1 MRLRSNR
8 ASVVLVALSCVTVL
22 GIAMASFLAV
32 TNQSMRL
39 SNRDYAKVV
48 SKQLAEM
55 GLELA
60 LQAYNANTFST
71 GWTLSGSTATVAL
84 TTVAAG
90 PFPALLS
97 LGSSGITPRVNVRV
111 EHYLAAKKATPWS
124 VLVTYAVGD
133 SVWYQ
138 GVWYRCKATTTN
150 QDPST
155 TAFWTAAPQVWDPY
169 ANYKIGN
176 IVLWGGIPYR
186 CIAANINNLNN
197 LVVSPPP
204 NATYWTAASTASW
217 NVGTA
222 YSVDTVAYSG
232 GVPYRCIAAHTGFAP
247 PNATYWLSAPV
258 IYSEGVATLTD
269 SASTTIRTQLRA
281 MIAPAPLFPNAIAGQ
296 LATSFSNVGNV
307 DSYNAVLG
315 TYNQTTAPF
324 SVANPNIGSSAVV
337 AAKGNTG
344 SSAIV
349 AISRVRVNGYVAA
362 SSSNVS
368 PYAPRYTVN
377 TSTGIIT
384 STPVGTTP
392 SPRVDPTRISRSP
405 NIPKFDIQSVSSR
418 SPTFNLLSVADLL
431 TATPPDLPRPG
442 DTVTAADG
450 KYYYYTDDHLALGS
464 SDLININGPV
474 VIDIR
479 PSSSGKL
486 EIINT
491 GKITINNTATASL
504 EIHFDG
510 LLNIQSDNAVGG
522 IDNLTMDPK
531 RCILIG
537 TSTISSNNNHYLRT
551 FVNNTF
557 YGVIYMPDAY
567 LHMKNNYFGVKTQ
580 TIYGALSAETVFF
593 DDSTT
598 LRYDTSLRTATFS
611 GVDAPYRITE
621 WRELTDPSEKIV
633 LP

>member
-217 NVGTA
+217 SAVSMYRGSHGVCSSECNVLVECSRHLFG
-222 YSVDTVAYSG
+222 
-232 GVPYRCIAAHTGFAP
+232 RCGHA
-247 PNATYWLSAPV
+247 
-258 IYSEGVATLTD
+258 D
-269 SASTTIRTQLRA
+269 
-281 MIAPAPLFPNAIAGQ
+281 GQ
-296 LATSFSNVGNV
+296 CL
-307 DSYNAVLG
+307 DHH
-315 TYNQTTAPF
+315 QD
-324 SVANPNIGSSAVV
+324 SVAGDDRAGAVV
-337 AAKGNTG
+337 
-344 SSAIV
+344 SECD
-349 AISRVRVNGYVAA
+349 SR
-362 SSSNVS
+362 
-368 PYAPRYTVN
+368 
-377 TSTGIIT
+377 
-384 STPVGTTP
+384 
-392 SPRVDPTRISRSP
+392 
-405 NIPKFDIQSVSSR
+405 
-418 SPTFNLLSVADLL
+418 
-431 TATPPDLPRPG
+431 
-442 DTVTAADG
+442 
-450 KYYYYTDDHLALGS
+450 
-464 SDLININGPV
+464 
-474 VIDIR
+474 
-479 PSSSGKL
+479 
-486 EIINT
+486 
-491 GKITINNTATASL
+491 
-504 EIHFDG
+504 
-510 LLNIQSDNAVGG
+510 AVG
-522 IDNLTMDPK
+522 D
-531 RCILIG
+531 
-537 TSTISSNNNHYLRT
+537 
-551 FVNNTF
+551 
-557 YGVIYMPDAY
+557 
-567 LHMKNNYFGVKTQ
+567 
-580 TIYGALSAETVFF
+580 
-593 DDSTT
+593 
-598 LRYDTSLRTATFS
+598 
-611 GVDAPYRITE
+611 
-621 WRELTDPSEKIV
+621 ELFQCR
-633 LP
+633 